1 MERRTNGEGGWPKG
15 ARVDGAPETRPGVPL
30 LRRPVPDPGAHW
42 VRPEQQRGAAL
53 LARAGL
59 REATPVFGTAQPAR
73 GLAGAVRR
81 LAYRVP
87 EHRTSRWALLLAA
100 DRLDVLSLRLARGAW
115 LAPAALALAVG
126 YAAASRAL
134 ARR

>member
-1 MERRTNGEGGWPKG
+1 MERRGEEIWPKG
-15 ARVDGAPETRPGVPL
+15 VRVDGTRETRPGVP
-30 LRRPVPDPGAHW
+30 RIQRAVPDPGAHW
-42 VRPEQQRGAAL
+42 VRPEQQPGAAL
-53 LARAGL
+53 LSRSGL
-59 REATPVFGTAQPAR
+59 RSATPVFGTAQPAR

-81 LAYRVP
+81 LAYRIP
-87 EHRTSRWALLLAA
+87 EHHTSRWALLLAA
-100 DRLDVLSLRLARGAW
+100 DRLDVLSHRLARGAW